1 MAGLPNFGNAHDF
14 KLITQ
19 QFHFPCVGVFCDK
32 VRACVV
38 CVYTRKE
45 GLTECFLVTQG
56 TQLVPLGDKSVP
68 KMCLFIRLEIFRAW
82 SKSFYWFIS
91 QVRFLSLKSQA
102 LTQPHNLKILDQQ
115 PGLLFASRS
124 FLPRILFALW
134 KVIALN
140 FLHSTNSS
148 CRDLRN

>member
-1 MAGLPNFGNAHDF
+1 M
-14 KLITQ
+14 
-19 QFHFPCVGVFCDK
+19 
-32 VRACVV
+32 V

-68 KMCLFIRLEIFRAW
+68 KMCLFIRLQIFRAW
-82 SKSFYWFIS
+82 SKSFYWLIS

-115 PGLLFASRS
+115 PGLLFTSPVPS
-124 FLPRILFALW
+124 VP
-134 KVIALN
+134 
-140 FLHSTNSS
+140 SS
-148 CRDLRN
+148 DPLCSVEGDCFKFPAQH